1 MRYTYL
7 APLALG
13 AIALACNDGPTSP
26 DNDLQLAGGGSNLS
40 LTATQTAT
48 GLLERR
54 VEYDWTGQRYVKEIH
69 VGSDMHLIPERD
81 RVQILVRRCG
91 SPSRSTRS
99 AARHQ
104 RPRPKVCAV
113 RRASRIAATRPWP
126 NSWLSSR

>member
-54 VEYDWTGQRYVKEIH
+54 VEYDWTGQRYVGRYTSGPTCI
-69 VGSDMHLIPERD
+69 SYRSAIA
-81 RVQILVRRCG
+81 
-91 SPSRSTRS
+91 SRSF
-99 AARHQ
+99 
-104 RPRPKVCAV
+104 
-113 RRASRIAATRPWP
+113 W
-126 NSWLSSR
+126 